1 MMQAYFTMKNEAMKD
16 RDRIVRTE
24 KRLLGRLIIS

>member
-1 MMQAYFTMKNEAMKD
+1 MMQAYFAMKNEAMKD

-24 KRLLGRLIIS
+24 RGCWGV

>member
-1 MMQAYFTMKNEAMKD
+1 MMQVYFTMKNEAMKD

-24 KRLLGRLIIS
+24 SGCWGV